1 MKNRKLLRSVFL
13 LLAVFLVRPCLAKT
27 DDSVSQ
33 KWLQWPTEKL
43 MEMVE
48 ADIGNGGRKD
58 TAMLCLTIVANRYS
72 EGTRVRGS
80 EGASIDAYI
89 KLWNIYFYDFYDYSK
104 CFECL
109 GRAQEIAE
117 ETHAKVPDIYQG
129 LGCMYLTV
137 AEETDNDE
145 LRRKALGYYAQAL
158 STAVAIGDTL
168 NADMAMTSLLSV
180 SSILDGLKSIA
191 QPLKAY
197 QKIEPKQDDGRF
209 SLRQYNLLLHEAYQM
224 IEQHRYDNAIECFRR
239 QLQMIPADD
248 FVRLRYFTFIEKAKI
263 EAKMQQLSV
272 AINTLRE
279 AEQIALSHDMKDCK
293 LETFGLLSNFLKRN
307 GDNLQAEAYRE
318 RCYLLRDTL
327 TNYHQLASVSEMEF
341 TQELHKMDRRITD
354 MQHRHQMVTLGAIAV
369 SVFAIILAAI
379 LILLFRKNS
388 QLRQRNTALY
398 RKNVQLLKA
407 EQQKA
412 IASVPHQHPSPNTPP
427 DPNGRLLEQEQPR
440 SEEKYRN
447 STLDD
452 DTKEQL
458 RQRIEE
464 VMQGSSEIYSPDFSI
479 EQLAQLVDSKYKY
492 VSQVINELMDCNFS
506 TLLGEY
512 RVKEA
517 CKRIADDEHYAHLTI
532 EGIAN
537 SVGFKSRSAFAT
549 AFKKSTGLT
558 PSEYQRQAR
567 KERR

>member
-1 MKNRKLLRSVFL
+1 M
-13 LLAVFLVRPCLAKT
+13 
-27 DDSVSQ
+27 
-33 KWLQWPTEKL
+33 
-43 MEMVE
+43 
-48 ADIGNGGRKD
+48 
-58 TAMLCLTIVANRYS
+58 
-72 EGTRVRGS
+72 
-80 EGASIDAYI
+80 
-89 KLWNIYFYDFYDYSK
+89 WNIYFYDFYDYSK

-117 ETHAKVPDIYQG
+117 ESHVEVPDIYQG

-197 QKIEPKQDDGRF
+197 QKIEPKQANGRF

-239 QLQMIPADD
+239 QLQMIPAGD
-248 FVRLRYFTFIEKAKI
+248 FVRLRYFTLIEKAKI
-263 EAKMQQLSV
+263 EAKMQQLGA
-272 AINTLRE
+272 AIHTLRE
-279 AEQIALSHDMKDCK
+279 AEKIALGHDMKDCK
-293 LETFGLLSNFLKRN
+293 LETFGLLSSFLKRN
-307 GDNLQAEAYRE
+307 GDNLQAEEYRE
-318 RCYLLRDTL
+318 RFYLLRDTL

-341 TQELHKMDRRITD
+341 TQELHKMDRRIMD
-354 MQHRHQMVTLGAIAV
+354 MQRHSRRLQDGAIAV
-369 SVFAIILAAI
+369 SVFAIVLGAF
-379 LILLFRKNS
+379 LVLLFRKNS
-388 QLRQRNTALY
+388 QLRQSNTALY

-412 IASVPHQHPSPNTPP
+412 ISALPGPRGGMPEQEHSSTPIIHHQPSPITLPEP
-427 DPNGRLLEQEQPR
+427 GGGLPEQERVRP
-440 SEEKYRN
+440 EEKYRN

-452 DTKEQL
+452 DTKELL

-464 VMQGSSEIYSPDFSI
+464 VMQGSSEIYSPDFSV

-532 EGIAN
+532 EPTLYVQSMVYEPNTQQMVWMAVSNEGSALYALNPDNGELALICELTKNEQAAAIF
-537 SVGFKSRSAFAT
+537 FKDNAGKPKSPAMAENLKMDYSADGA
-549 AFKKSTGLT
+549 
-558 PSEYQRQAR
+558 AR
-567 KERR
+567 R